1 MRQLRSVHI
10 VERNFEPINRRNY
23 RMSKVWNTLIDIQHL
38 LEDNFNATGMEVF
51 EPGMDR
57 FNQPGWV
64 NRVWTSEL
72 YRRAHV
78 DVVDARETK
87 GLWMMH
93 CCIFPHIHNPAPI
106 YGFDVIAGKNKITG
120 CFHDYSKAGDD
131 NHPMMEW
138 FADEVAKLEWRRERA
153 LPEWATNIFSKSMVA
168 AGNVSD
174 EAELEQIT
182 NLARTTVTHYLSTVA
197 ETNNTA
203 IDTTSAQNYYAQN
216 QKCNP
221 HTPRVMVS
229 LGLSEEDVTHF
240 IQECLFPEI
249 LKAKE

>member
-1 MRQLRSVHI
+1 
-10 VERNFEPINRRNY
+10 
-23 RMSKVWNTLIDIQHL
+23 MSQVWDTLIEIQHL
-38 LEDNFNATGMEVF
+38 LEDNFSRTGQEVNESGME
-51 EPGMDR
+51 R

-64 NRVWTSEL
+64 NRVWTSDR

-78 DVVDARETK
+78 DVVDARDTK

-120 CFHDYSKAGDD
+120 CFHDYSKAGDSE
-131 NHPMMEW
+131 HPMMDW
-138 FADEVAKLEWRRERA
+138 FADEAQKLSWNKTRK
-153 LPEWATNIFSKSMVA
+153 LPDWADRIFSPSMIA

-174 EAELEQIT
+174 EEELEQIFAI
-182 NLARTTVTHYLSTVA
+182 ARTTLDHYLSTVA

-203 IDTTSAQNYYAQN
+203 VDTTEAQNYYCEN
-216 QKCNP
+216 QKQNP

-229 LGLSEEDVTHF
+229 LGLSEEDVRVF

-249 LKAKE
+249 R

>member
-1 MRQLRSVHI
+1 M
-10 VERNFEPINRRNY
+10 E
-23 RMSKVWNTLIDIQHL
+23 SKVWDKLIEIQQL
-38 LEDNFNATGMEVF
+38 LESKFDETGKEIF

-64 NRVWTSEL
+64 NRVWTSGA

-78 DVVDARETK
+78 DVVDARESK

-93 CCIFPHIHNPAPI
+93 CCIFPHTHNPAPI

-120 CFHDYSKAGDD
+120 CFHDYSKAGDAE
-131 NHPMMEW
+131 HPMMDW
-138 FADEVAKLEWRRERA
+138 FADEAQKLEWNKTRKLPDWAER
-153 LPEWATNIFSKSMVA
+153 IFSPSMVA
-168 AGNVSD
+168 AGNVQD
-174 EAELEQIT
+174 EEELEQIFAMAKT
-182 NLARTTVTHYLSTVA
+182 TLAHYLETVG

-203 IDTTSAQNYYAQN
+203 NDTTEAQNFYCEN
-216 QKCNP
+216 QKQNP

-229 LGLSEEDVTHF
+229 LGLSEQDVQHF

-249 LKAKE
+249 R

>member
-1 MRQLRSVHI
+1 MG
-10 VERNFEPINRRNY
+10 
-23 RMSKVWNTLIDIQHL
+23 IQAL
-38 LEDNFNATGMEVF
+38 LEESFDRTGTESF

-64 NRVWTSEL
+64 NRVWTSKD

-93 CCIFPHIHNPAPI
+93 CCIFPHTHNPAPI
-106 YGFDVIAGKNKITG
+106 FGFDVIAGKSKITG
-120 CFHDYSKAGDD
+120 CFYDYSPAGDPE
-131 NHPMMEW
+131 HPMLDW
-138 FADEVAKLEWRRERA
+138 FADEAQRLEWVKTRK
-153 LPEWATNIFSKSMVA
+153 LPEWAERIFSGNMIA

-174 EAELEQIT
+174 EEELAQIT
-182 NLARTTVTHYLSTVA
+182 EMARQGIHHYLTTVA

-203 IDTTSAQNYYAQN
+203 KNTTQAQNYYCEN
-216 QKCNP
+216 QKQNP
-221 HTPRVMVS
+221 HTPKVMVS
-229 LGLSEEDVTHF
+229 LGLSEEDVRIF

-249 LKAKE
+249 S

>member
-1 MRQLRSVHI
+1 MSSV
-10 VERNFEPINRRNY
+10 
-23 RMSKVWNTLIDIQHL
+23 WDTLIEIQQL
-38 LEDNFNATGMEVF
+38 LEKEFDRTGTEQF

-64 NRVWTSEL
+64 NKVWSSAS

-106 YGFDVIAGKNKITG
+106 FGFDVIAGKNKITG
-120 CFHDYSKAGDD
+120 CFHDYSKAGDAD
-131 NHPMMEW
+131 HPMMQW
-138 FADEVAKLEWRRERA
+138 FADEVSKLEWRKQRT
-153 LPEWATNIFSKSMVA
+153 LPEWATNIFSPSMVA
-168 AGNVSD
+168 AANVSD
-174 EAELEQIT
+174 ELELAQIT
-182 NLARTTVTHYLSTVA
+182 DMARTTLAHYLESVA

-203 IDTTSAQNYYAQN
+203 KDTTEAQNYYCEN
-216 QKCNP
+216 QKKNP

-229 LGLSEEDVTHF
+229 LGLSEEDVQYF
-240 IQECLFPEI
+240 IQDCLFPEI
-249 LKAKE
+249 A

>member
-1 MRQLRSVHI
+1 MSSV
-10 VERNFEPINRRNY
+10 
-23 RMSKVWNTLIDIQHL
+23 WDTLIEIQQL
-38 LEDNFNATGMEVF
+38 LEKEFDRTGTEQF

-64 NRVWTSEL
+64 NRVWSSDS

-78 DVVDARETK
+78 DVVDARDTK

-106 YGFDVIAGKNKITG
+106 FGFDVIAGKNKITG
-120 CFHDYSKAGDD
+120 CFHDYSKAGDAD
-131 NHPMMEW
+131 HPMMEW
-138 FADEVAKLEWRRERA
+138 FADEVSKLEWRKQRT
-153 LPEWATNIFSKSMVA
+153 LPEWATNIFSSSMVA
-168 AGNVSD
+168 AANVSD
-174 EAELEQIT
+174 EIELAQIT
-182 NLARTTVTHYLSTVA
+182 DMAKTTLAHYLESVA

-203 IDTTSAQNYYAQN
+203 TDTTQAQNYYCEN
-216 QKCNP
+216 QKKNP

-240 IQECLFPEI
+240 IQDCLFPEI
-249 LKAKE
+249 A